1 MSVQAS
7 LPTAMKAL
15 FMHVNKHLG
24 LIKSLELSGAEI
36 TEDWTDKYYIVSVN
50 EMGPTA
56 WGSSEEISNL
66 HWINKM
72 IKIYYL
78 FISIT
83 AKLTA
88 EHMMLDWDDISLLYL
103 L

>member
-15 FMHVNKHLG
+15 FMHVNEHLG

-50 EMGPTA
+50 EMGPTV

-66 HWINKM
+66 HWMDKI

-78 FISIT
+78 FI
-83 AKLTA
+83 
-88 EHMMLDWDDISLLYL
+88 YFN
-103 L
+103 